1 MGDLRKPF
9 LLLAMLAIVLAIG
22 VELGAGLLLGGA
34 DAGAALADSAGA
46 LDVELD
52 DVSGVSEPS
61 GRGTGY
67 LALIDAVAVWSTGLF
82 CLALLL
88 PERVQGRVQGVAGL
102 IFSIILIIVG
112 LVALVIAFVEL
123 TIMVSLFLAA
133 PFGTLAYLALWG
145 FFPVGEAAVLLGL
158 VLLLKLVWAG
168 LLVLAQPR
176 FLQNK
181 GLVLLILTTLLCTVV
196 LEFLHNLVPV
206 ILVSIVDDVAALV
219 FAIIAIIWGLVLLI
233 GSIPAIVKA
242 IRVTAA
248 LPARASATTIPR
260 PVDHEIVALTRRA
273 EWQQLHGQRA
283 VLARAA
289 AWARLRVPSAT
300 TTACRPRRSV
310 PAATVTGSSNAN
322 ATPTPGYMAVRVN
335 HRSPSPR
342 PVKTRVYAP
351 PSGPVPHSAT
361 QGSAEPLTASSPVAV
376 ALNTDAGAA
385 ETARQKNPPYPA
397 PPGRPLVAGLPSRT
411 SCRAGALSV

>member
-46 LDVELD
+46 LDVEID

-67 LALIDAVAVWSTGLF
+67 LALIDAVAVWSTGL
-82 CLALLL
+82 LPGPAAARAGSGSGAGRRQPDLLDH
-88 PERVQGRVQGVAGL
+88 PDHRRAGRACHRVRGAV
-102 IFSIILIIVG
+102 
-112 LVALVIAFVEL
+112 
-123 TIMVSLFLAA
+123 IMVSLFLAV

-168 LLVLAQPR
+168 MLVLAQPR

-248 LPARASATTIPR
+248 LPARARATNRPFLPPPPPPLLPLLPLSPPPPPLPPSPPPSPPLSPPLPPPPLLSLPPFPPSPPPPPSPLIMKLLPLTRRTETGNDLIKVDARCWRGPR
-260 PVDHEIVALTRRA
+260 PVARFRVRR
-273 EWQQLHGQRA
+273 
-283 VLARAA
+283 
-289 AWARLRVPSAT
+289 
-300 TTACRPRRSV
+300 RPPHRGGPGVGAGRDGDR
-310 PAATVTGSSNAN
+310 PSNAN
-322 ATPTPGYMAVRVN
+322 ATPTPGI
-335 HRSPSPR
+335 HRR
-342 PVKTRVYAP
+342 
-351 PSGPVPHSAT
+351 SA
-361 QGSAEPLTASSPVAV
+361 
-376 ALNTDAGAA
+376 
-385 ETARQKNPPYPA
+385 
-397 PPGRPLVAGLPSRT
+397 
-411 SCRAGALSV
+411 